1 MASGGLI
8 EFHRVFFSD
17 SWSHTFQATRRG
29 LKLGSKMCQ
38 FGTILDSFWESIW
51 VQKAYTKLELRLC
64 SYVYASVNRI
74 LYTIVYETRSG
85 LRMPSGSHFKSILGL
100 VVSHVGANF
109 CRYVDW
115 GSVPRGAGGR
125 GRSPRDIQKDWWS
138 KSRLAGQKQTGGA

>member
-1 MASGGLI
+1 MAPKLVPKGHLKLC
-8 EFHRVFFSD
+8 
-17 SWSHTFQATRRG
+17 WSHTFQATRRG
-29 LKLGSKMCQ
+29 LKIGSKMCQ

-51 VQKAYTKLELRLC
+51 AQKAYTKLELRFC

-85 LRMPSGSHFKSILGL
+85 LRMPSGNQFKSILGL
-100 VVSHVGANF
+100 VVSHFGTNF

-125 GRSPRDIQKDWWS
+125 GRSP
-138 KSRLAGQKQTGGA
+138 